1 MRARLKF
8 EGREAGQQ
16 PSVVEMVFI
25 PEAGD
30 FLRSGR
36 TKRNEVIKVVYTPGD
51 SQQDVI
57 LELRE
62 KL

>member
-1 MRARLKF
+1 MRVRLKF
-8 EGREAGQQ
+8 EGREAAKQ

-25 PEAGD
+25 PHAGD

-36 TKRNEVIKVVYTPGD
+36 AGRSEVIKVVYTPGD
-51 SQQDVI
+51 PEQDVI

-62 KL
+62 QL